1 MLVKLA
7 DPGLSLRTEA
17 EALDACEAAT
27 HFSVPRCLFRSADGD
42 ALGIEWIPHAPTLWN
57 LRHRRKYPKALAR
70 RLGEA
75 VAELHAGAL
84 PIPRVQSSFDF
95 GADLLWPT
103 PDEYARSNPA
113 SLELLARVQQD
124 PTAPGVLEWLSSR
137 AHFADLAR
145 PLHGD
150 LRQPNVLVTK
160 QGRPVLID
168 WDQAGWGDPASDVGS
183 LLGDYLTEYF
193 VPTGGGLTLP
203 KLRAFS
209 GELLR
214 AYLEHFEP
222 DARLPEAIIGWAAVS
237 LLRNASVMVLERGAM
252 TREASHLVD
261 AGLSVLAQPRSWLT
275 GLTGVLA

>member
-1 MLVKLA
+1 MLAARRLLFSERRLADRFTSLLRHWRLKPSRRPHTPGRNRARLCEGRDGPVLVKLA

-17 EALDACEAAT
+17 EALDACEGAT

-57 LRHRRKYPKALAR
+57 LRHQRKYPKALAR

-75 VAELHAGAL
+75 IAELHAGAL

-95 GADLLWPT
+95 GSDLLWPT

-150 LRQPNVLVTK
+150 LRQPNVLEI
-160 QGRPVLID
+160 GRAHV
-168 WDQAGWGDPASDVGS
+168 
-183 LLGDYLTEYF
+183 
-193 VPTGGGLTLP
+193 
-203 KLRAFS
+203 
-209 GELLR
+209 
-214 AYLEHFEP
+214 
-222 DARLPEAIIGWAAVS
+222 
-237 LLRNASVMVLERGAM
+237 
-252 TREASHLVD
+252 
-261 AGLSVLAQPRSWLT
+261 
-275 GLTGVLA
+275 